1 MFSVIFSEPIDSN
14 TADYDSEEHDEDDE
28 DDEECESSQS
38 ECSDS
43 ECDDNVHQNPALLS
57 LHDES
62 TLTATEISLEMD
74 HSLDLAKDDV
84 IKIDQVT
91 QTDFKATFPEK
102 EPPKVYY
109 GPHRKFTRGED
120 TAEHLKELDMIQ
132 TPKVICSLDLL
143 EKLFHGRCS
152 EPDCILPL
160 TVTTTTVGVTAVI
173 SWQCAKG
180 HKGKFCSSHKIRG
193 LYANN
198 VQVASAILIS
208 GNNYNKISQL
218 FNFSSL
224 TFMNHT
230 TFYRYQRK
238 LFFPVI
244 TEWWIWM
251 RRSIINELS
260 EQPVVLAGDG
270 QCDSPGKTA
279 KYLSYYLMDITT
291 NYIVH

>member
-1 MFSVIFSEPIDSN
+1 M
-14 TADYDSEEHDEDDE
+14 
-28 DDEECESSQS
+28 
-38 ECSDS
+38 
-43 ECDDNVHQNPALLS
+43 
-57 LHDES
+57 
-62 TLTATEISLEMD
+62 
-74 HSLDLAKDDV
+74 
-84 IKIDQVT
+84 
-91 QTDFKATFPEK
+91 
-102 EPPKVYY
+102 YY

-120 TAEHLKELDMIQ
+120 AAEYLKELDMIQ

-143 EKLFHGRCS
+143 EKLLDGRCS
-152 EPDCILPL
+152 EPGCILPL
-160 TVTTTTVGVTAVI
+160 TVSTTTVGVTAVI

-218 FNFSSL
+218 FNFSSS
-224 TFMNHT
+224 TFMDHT

-244 TEWWIWM
+244 KEWWIWM

-279 KYLSYYLMDITT
+279 KYLSYYLMNITT
-291 NYIVH
+291 NYIVHGEYLDKHMVGGKSAAMEVEALKRSLNDLIQLLNVIEVVTDASSSVIKEMRKCL